1 MDENLV
7 GYLLNALEPDEHRQ
21 VEEYVRT
28 HPEAAAKLERLR
40 QALAP
45 LAADAEPAAP
55 SSRLVMGTF
64 ALVAETVCVPRRPS
78 APPVPKQRRPMDWS
92 WLRRPDRIAAALAA
106 AILLAL
112 TGLAAG
118 LVSTAVV
125 HVHHQE
131 QRVACQNNLSKWGRA
146 LAVYG
151 DNHLNNLPTVEPG
164 GPHGIAGI
172 FVPLLNDSGLVT
184 ADMSVGCPSLG
195 FRSGVPDYSTRQ
207 LEIMYQTDP
216 NRFQTVVPDLAKDYA
231 YSLGYVQNGQLLNWR
246 HGAGED
252 QFPIMADRPPFGF
265 GNSPNHDGSG
275 QNVLYIGGNVRWCS
289 ERTVGVGGD
298 DIYLSKNGLL
308 EAGVDSTDTVLGP
321 SEATANARRCSW

>member
-1 MDENLV
+1 MDDNLL

-21 VEEYVRT
+21 VEEYLRT
-28 HPEAAAKLERLR
+28 HPDATAKLERLR

-45 LAADAEPAAP
+45 LAADAEPPVP
-55 SSRLVMGTF
+55 SSRLVTGTF
-64 ALVAETVCVPRRPS
+64 ALVAENISRPRRPTP
-78 APPVPKQRRPMDWS
+78 PPVSKQRPPTDWS

-125 HVHHQE
+125 HIHHHE

-151 DNHLNNLPTVEPG
+151 DNHLNNFPSVEPG
-164 GPHGIAGI
+164 GPHGIAGV

-184 ADMSVGCPSLG
+184 PDMSVGCPSLG
-195 FRSGVPDYSTRQ
+195 LQSAVPQYSMRD
-207 LEIMYQTDP
+207 LEIIYQTDP
-216 NRFQTVVPDLAKDYA
+216 NRFQTVVPELARDYA

-246 HGAGED
+246 QGAGND
-252 QFPIMADRPPFGF
+252 LYPIMADRPPFGF
-265 GNSPNHDGSG
+265 GNSPNHQDAGE
-275 QNVLYIGGNVRWCS
+275 NVLYIGGNVRWCS

-321 SEATANARRCSW
+321 SEATPNARRCSW